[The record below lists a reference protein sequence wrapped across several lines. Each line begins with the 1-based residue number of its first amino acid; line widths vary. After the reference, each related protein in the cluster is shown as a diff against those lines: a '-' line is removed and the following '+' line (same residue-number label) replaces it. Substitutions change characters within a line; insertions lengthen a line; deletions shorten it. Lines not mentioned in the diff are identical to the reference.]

1 MSSLMAAAL
10 FTSSDDGK
18 EGKITLPFTRKGD

>member
-1 MSSLMAAAL
+1 MAVAL